1 MGDRTVRRYVI
12 DSFAMKMGVMDRIED
27 RKEWAIVQDIY
38 EHPDQPYWEV
48 WVNGE
53 LKDTVFS
60 QREAEEDMR
69 KYLSGEY
76 T

>member
-1 MGDRTVRRYVI
+1 
-12 DSFAMKMGVMDRIED
+12 MDRIED

-38 EHPDQPYWEV
+38 EHPDQPYWEI
-48 WVNGE
+48 WVNRE

-60 QREAEEDMR
+60 QREAEEEMR

-76 T
+76 M